1 MKGRSGMKPREALAA
16 SGSRARSRPLIVI
29 RPLVGFRRPAIMR
42 IVVVLPAP
50 FGPRKPWI
58 SPGSTDRLTPSTAV
72 NGPYF
77 LTSVSTAIMAS
88 GRLRPAVGGAVAL
101 GNGQLHRPEVL
112 GRPPDEDRRVAG
124 LDVHVHHAHP

>member
-1 MKGRSGMKPREALAA
+1 MNGRSGMNPSDIFA
-16 SGSRARSRPLIVI
+16 SSGRAARSWPFTRI
-29 RPLVGFRRPAIMR
+29 RPDVGFSSPAIMR

-112 GRPPDEDRRVAG
+112 GRPPDE
-124 LDVHVHHAHP
+124 